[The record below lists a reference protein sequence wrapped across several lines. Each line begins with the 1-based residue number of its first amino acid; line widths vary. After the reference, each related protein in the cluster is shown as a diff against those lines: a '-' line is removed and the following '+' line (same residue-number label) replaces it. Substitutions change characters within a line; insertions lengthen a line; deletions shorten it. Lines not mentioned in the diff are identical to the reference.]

1 MFANVHHTQESKRIL
16 VSVVLTPFDT
26 QLARGE
32 LNEYELLEVAREIG
46 DEFMHRLAV
55 RITERRARTRGKEF
69 DTLRTRIPARQLPPG
84 APRQLPPG

>member
-1 MFANVHHTQESKRIL
+1 VFANVHHTPEGKRIL
-16 VSVVLTPFDT
+16 VSVILTPTDT

-32 LNEYELLEVAREIG
+32 LNEYELLEIAHGIA

-55 RITERRARTRGKEF
+55 RITEHRASTRGREF
-69 DTLRTRIPARQLPPG
+69 DTLRTRIPARQLPPC